1 MGDNG
6 VVEIPAGVW
15 FVGFLGSTSSALT
28 QREIGE
34 KVDPICQPC
43 ETGGMLHMLS
53 VSLMT
58 PIGRYWGSW
67 NSYMRLVGWVFGFD
81 LF

>member
-1 MGDNG
+1 MDNR

-34 KVDPICQPC
+34 KADPICQPC
-43 ETGGMLHMLS
+43 ETEWRASDALS
-53 VSLMT
+53 LCNDSH
-58 PIGRYWGSW
+58 
-67 NSYMRLVGWVFGFD
+67 
-81 LF
+81 